1 MACWTLFLQ
10 KFQSLSVA
18 AYIDDAYLRCEQ
30 SCIDEVQEAVDITHQ
45 WDSLTGQAANE
56 GKCFAWANGTKGRQI
71 MKSTFRNMKHSHSV
85 EVLGANIQTTEKL
98 AFGWDPKKDQNKVLR
113 DIQLIKALPRSRT
126 IHCRLVE
133 SKVVPQINFS
143 PHLSLIPK
151 DDLRQIT
158 ELDC

>member
-30 SCIDEVQEAVDITHQ
+30 SRIDEVQEAVDITHQ

-56 GKCFAWANGTKGRQI
+56 GKSVAWANSTKGRQI

-85 EVLGANIQTTEKL
+85 EVLGANIQTTGKF

-113 DIQLIKALPRSRT
+113 DIQLIKALPCSRT
-126 IHCRLVE
+126 IHSHLVE